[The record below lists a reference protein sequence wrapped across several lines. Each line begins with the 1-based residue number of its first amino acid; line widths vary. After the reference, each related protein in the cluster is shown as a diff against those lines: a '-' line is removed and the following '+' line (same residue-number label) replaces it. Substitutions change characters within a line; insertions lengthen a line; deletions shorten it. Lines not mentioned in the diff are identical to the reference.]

1 MDDPHIRPPFKWLA
15 SQWEALLGNNTKYIN
30 MENNSVSN
38 PLYCVQTTDGSGGV
52 DDPRP
57 ATTTLQ
63 PELGE
68 PDKIDHLWHA
78 PKLIDYGTGS
88 PDQTDSHAS
97 STVPLGYDV
106 PKPLIDTRTD
116 EQNLRYQ
123 NELRTTDAHRPGANG
138 TVKPMVDLSHYDTPA
153 RRRKSYMDM
162 TGVGRTPSIGYNL
175 DSQNAEKTQRL
186 SKDISFRF
194 SSLLNLSEH
203 FTSPPI

>member
-1 MDDPHIRPPFKWLA
+1 MDDPHVRPPFKWLA
-15 SQWEALLGNNTKYIN
+15 SQWEALLGNNTKYIH

-38 PLYCVQTTDGSGGV
+38 PLYCANTNNNTD
-52 DDPRP
+52 DQPA
-57 ATTTLQ
+57 ATTIQ
-63 PELGE
+63 EDLGE

-78 PKLIDYGTGS
+78 PKVNDYGTGS
-88 PDQTDSHAS
+88 VDQTDSS
-97 STVPLGYDV
+97 SVPLGYDV
-106 PKPLIDTRTD
+106 PKPLIDSRTD

-123 NELRTTDAHRPGANG
+123 NELRTNPQCLKG
-138 TVKPMVDLSHYDTPA
+138 TARIVDLSHYDTPA
-153 RRRKSYMDM
+153 KRRKSYLDM